1 MYSLYPYLSHVAAEG
16 REGVDGIRLKNI
28 LIKLETEIKIFYFS
42 FQQRELLKFDFDTLV
57 KPTVSKH
64 DACIWSK
71 RLPDLAVCSRFF
83 LRAVTLFSC
92 L

>member
-42 FQQRELLKFDFDTLV
+42 FQQRGIAQV
-57 KPTVSKH
+57 
-64 DACIWSK
+64 
-71 RLPDLAVCSRFF
+71 
-83 LRAVTLFSC
+83 
-92 L
+92 